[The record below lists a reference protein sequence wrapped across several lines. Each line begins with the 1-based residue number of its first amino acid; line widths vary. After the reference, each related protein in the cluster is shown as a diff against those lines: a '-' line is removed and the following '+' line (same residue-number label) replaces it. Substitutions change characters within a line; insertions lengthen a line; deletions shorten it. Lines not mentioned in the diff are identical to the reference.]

1 MRGNMSRMYRIVSAA
16 MAKRTFQASGL
27 IAALLIGAAAK
38 AQTSAGAD
46 PRVDDLAG
54 RVAVLEKK
62 LQESEKQLQVRSDQ
76 LQSALDRL
84 ERLESRMAAAGGGA
98 ATTAAGAPTPPGN
111 LETQP
116 LTPAAPAAPQPAAL
130 AQATPPQETAPP
142 AAPADEESHDYMMA
156 IPHGPVLHLRGF
168 FDFNF
173 DDGAVAQNLQY
184 PLGVPAHSSFRAGE
198 FDLFMTSQLQEK
210 LSFLTELVVA
220 TDQTNAFGVDLERF
234 QLTYRPSKY
243 FEISAG
249 RYHTD
254 IGYYNTAFH
263 HGTWFSTATGRPF
276 MYYWED
282 SGGVLPVHEVGVT
295 TTGLVPGSG
304 KFNVHWTAEIGNGS
318 AELGSPLFGDGV
330 ESFASDRNRKDLN
343 FAVYSRP
350 EWFDGLQLGGSI
362 LHGDLIPSGGIIP
375 PVNQTISSAYVVFIN
390 SKWEFMNEAVL
401 LQHQISDGGRSY
413 NSPLGYTQLSYRFGK
428 YRPYF
433 RFQEV
438 NIPNNDPV
446 TAFKGRYE
454 GPSLG
459 VRMDFFTYAAL
470 KLQYNRVYLRDAAA
484 QNGVEVQTAF
494 TF

>member
-1 MRGNMSRMYRIVSAA
+1 MDNLTS
-16 MAKRTFQASGL
+16 KWPGL
-27 IAALLIGAAAK
+27 LAALLISAAAN
-38 AQTSAGAD
+38 AQTPTGVEASGD
-46 PRVDDLAG
+46 NLAS
-54 RVAVLEKK
+54 RVAVLEQK
-62 LQESEKQLQVRSDQ
+62 LQESERLLQVRSDQ
-76 LQSALDRL
+76 LQSALERL
-84 ERLESRMAAAGGGA
+84 DRLESRLAPAAGGTAVA
-98 ATTAAGAPTPPGN
+98 AASPAGPAQPNAPEPMATAPESTQPGAPA
-111 LETQP
+111 QS
-116 LTPAAPAAPQPAAL
+116 TPA
-130 AQATPPQETAPP
+130 QETA
-142 AAPADEESHDYMMA
+142 AQAPGEEESHDYMMT

-168 FDFNF
+168 FDLNF

-249 RYHTD
+249 RFHTD

-263 HGTWFSTATGRPF
+263 HGTWFSTAAGRPF

-304 KFNVHWTAEIGNGS
+304 KLNVHWTAEIGNGS
-318 AELGSPLFGDGV
+318 AEFGSPLFGDGV
-330 ESFASDRNRKDLN
+330 ENFASDRNRKDLN

-350 EWFDGLQLGGSI
+350 EWLDGLQFGGSI
-362 LHGDLIPSGGIIP
+362 LHGDLIPSGGLIP

-401 LQHQISDGGRSY
+401 LQHQITDGGRSY
-413 NSPLGYTQLSYRFGK
+413 NSPLGYTQLAYRFGK

-446 TAFKGRYE
+446 TAFNGRYE
-454 GPSLG
+454 GPSVGL
-459 VRMDFFTYAAL
+459 RMDFFTYAAF
-470 KLQYNRVYLRDAAA
+470 KLQYNRVYLRNAAA